1 MGRLIVQKYGGSSV
15 ANPERIKNVAR
26 RVVDYK
32 KKGNDLVVVVSA
44 LGDTT
49 DELIELAAKISDNPP
64 EREMDML
71 LSTGE
76 QISVALLAMAI
87 QELGVEAIS
96 LTGSQEGIITDTVHT
111 RARIVKIEAQ
121 KLRQELKK
129 GRIVIVAGFQ
139 GMTPEQ
145 DITTLGRGGSDLSAV
160 ALAKT
165 LEADE
170 CEIYTDVEGIF
181 TADPRVEPRARKLEA
196 ITYDEM
202 LEMASLGA
210 QVMQARS
217 IEVAKKF
224 DVPIHV
230 RSSFSRKRG
239 TMIIKEVKNMED
251 VLVTGVTLNKNESKI
266 TVCDVPDKPGIA
278 ARIFTQL
285 SEGGINV
292 DMIVQN
298 VSHTKQTDIS
308 FTVPKNDGARAIR
321 LTKKAASGLG
331 YGKPNHGHLASG
343 LGYGKPNHGHLAS
356 GLGELQVLED
366 SDIARISIVG
376 VGMKTHSGVAA
387 KMFETL
393 AEEKI
398 NIEMISTSEISI
410 SCIIKKKSAETAL
423 RALHQKFGLGHRKPN
438 HGLLAS
444 GLNKK

>member
-1 MGRLIVQKYGGSSV
+1 VGRLIVQKYGGSSV
-15 ANPERIKNVAR
+15 ANPERIKNVAK

-49 DELIELAAKISDNPP
+49 DELIELASKITDNPP

-87 QELGVEAIS
+87 QELGFEAIS
-96 LTGSQEGIITDTVHT
+96 LTGSQVGIITDTVHT
-111 RARIVKIEAQ
+111 KARIVKIEAQ

-129 GRIVIVAGFQ
+129 GKIVIVAGFQ

-181 TADPRVEPRARKLEA
+181 TTDPRVEPKARKLEA

-266 TVCDVPDKPGIA
+266 TVCDLPDKPGIA

-308 FTVPKNDGARAIR
+308 FTVSKNDGAKAIK
-321 LTKKAASGLG
+321 LTKKA
-331 YGKPNHGHLASG
+331 ASG

-423 RALHQKFGLGHRKPN
+423 RALHHKFGLGHRKPN
-438 HGLLAS
+438 HGLLAG
-444 GLNKK
+444 GLDKK